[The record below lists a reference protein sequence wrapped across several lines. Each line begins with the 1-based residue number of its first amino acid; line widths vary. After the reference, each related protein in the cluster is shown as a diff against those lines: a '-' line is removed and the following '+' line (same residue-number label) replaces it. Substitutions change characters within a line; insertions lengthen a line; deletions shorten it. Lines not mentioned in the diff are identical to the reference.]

1 MPIGYPS
8 KGSKLS
14 GSHGWK
20 DGVFAVAVESVSLV
34 TESYGVPTSFEMSLR
49 LSQSGVL
56 KTQEN
61 PQPRGELNC
70 GDSEVKEPLSSTIDS
85 TAAVVVPKVAYL
97 PYTHSTKDV
106 SDAPSPSPSL
116 PPIVAEDGIA
126 SITTHYSGEATA
138 NNVILERLRWRLS
151 SGFFAYFMCGWG
163 DGVTGAVLPYFMADY
178 HIGFMMSSLLYAA
191 TTVGFMVGTCLVESI
206 VNQLGCFDLTSNHS
220 SWIPRLS
227 FSCLSIRKPGNNK
240 IGYSPSQARHVA
252 LLVSSILHGMF
263 FVMMGS
269 RGGFWVVFGAYAV
282 AAFARSILTG
292 PQQSLGYAFG
302 LWSLGGVASPLL
314 CQSLIAIN
322 VPWFKFYLGSLVLS
336 AINVA
341 MLVSTFKPTERE
353 FMRDRQNAIILAS
366 KYESETSWSKDI
378 SSLKDIECM
387 PTSHSQSEKIAT
399 NTKGMPSSMQR
410 IMGTDRR
417 NANPKTVGYVSS
429 GFWGGITIGRF
440 VWGHLTPKLD
450 HAQRKYVIQICMYVL
465 KCRLPCYLEANLP
478 YWQPTNAQVNV
489 RCAYRA
495 VIGLT
500 MQVLIWTVDS
510 NLANSIS
517 TSVIGL
523 VYGPVFPASLT
534 LANDILSLEV
544 RMISMALISASAS
557 FGSALFPFIAGTVSS
572 LEGVR
577 TLPYI
582 TVPLA
587 ATLACFW
594 ALFPSKLS
602 SRPGDVA

>member
-1 MPIGYPS
+1 MGVSYKSLFSDDVVWFIFQLPGPFFLVSCGTRHMLDNIS
-8 KGSKLS
+8 KTM
-14 GSHGWK
+14 W
-20 DGVFAVAVESVSLV
+20 FYRF
-34 TESYGVPTSFEMSLR
+34 YGR
-49 LSQSGVL
+49 LSYRFHDVFVVICSDYCWVRQCPHS
-56 KTQEN
+56 
-61 PQPRGELNC
+61 
-70 GDSEVKEPLSSTIDS
+70 PLLADLHSS
-85 TAAVVVPKVAYL
+85 
-97 PYTHSTKDV
+97 
-106 SDAPSPSPSL
+106 
-116 PPIVAEDGIA
+116 
-126 SITTHYSGEATA
+126 
-138 NNVILERLRWRLS
+138 R
-151 SGFFAYFMCGWG
+151 
-163 DGVTGAVLPYFMADY
+163 
-178 HIGFMMSSLLYAA
+178 
-191 TTVGFMVGTCLVESI
+191 FMVGTCLVESI

-292 PQQSLGYAFG
+292 KLRTRKRGKCSYWRNGSLNSITVNISKHIVVSECWRMNGSEIIILHQDRNNPLVMLLGCGVSIALFQLSWLLTDFCLFLG
-302 LWSLGGVASPLL
+302 LGGVASPLL

-417 NANPKTVGYVSS
+417 VS
-429 GFWGGITIGRF
+429 
-440 VWGHLTPKLD
+440 
-450 HAQRKYVIQICMYVL
+450 
-465 KCRLPCYLEANLP
+465 
-478 YWQPTNAQVNV
+478 
-489 RCAYRA
+489 
-495 VIGLT
+495 
-500 MQVLIWTVDS
+500 
-510 NLANSIS
+510 
-517 TSVIGL
+517 
-523 VYGPVFPASLT
+523 
-534 LANDILSLEV
+534 
-544 RMISMALISASAS
+544 
-557 FGSALFPFIAGTVSS
+557 PFQCS
-572 LEGVR
+572 
-577 TLPYI
+577 
-582 TVPLA
+582 
-587 ATLACFW
+587 
-594 ALFPSKLS
+594 
-602 SRPGDVA
+602 